1 MPLFAGQDRS
11 QLRQAWL
18 EAWRKHRDARPLEP
32 LEAQLVD
39 VMQAH
44 PEYHPLLEQGP
55 AAGSLEWRPES
66 GESNPFLHMG
76 LHMAV
81 REAVATDRPAGIR
94 DAWRALATRAAAPH
108 AAEHALLEALAETLW
123 EAQREGRAPDEA
135 AWLERARRRG
145 GSRR

>member
-1 MPLFAGQDRS
+1 MPLYAGQDRS

-18 EAWRKHRDARPLEP
+18 EAWRKHREARPLEP

-55 AAGSLEWRPES
+55 AAETLEWRPEG

-94 DAWRALATRAAAPH
+94 DAWRALATRAAAAH
-108 AAEHALLEALAETLW
+108 EAEHALLEALAETLW
-123 EAQREGRAPDEA
+123 EAQRDGRAPDEA
-135 AWLERARRRG
+135 AWLERARRRRS
-145 GSRR
+145 SRR